1 MIGQPEVE
9 RALLAHLDIPVLYST
24 PVESVEDTAEV
35 AITRCHNLTVTSK
48 YIVAAD
54 GAHSQTRKQLGIKFQ
69 GEKPNMRWAVLDTF
83 LRTDFPVC
91 DEIISLEKDGQS
103 RVAWIPRF
111 VK

>member
-24 PVESVEDTAEV
+24 PVESVDDTAEV
-35 AITRCHNLTVTSK
+35 AITRCQNLTVKSK

-54 GAHSQTRKQLGIKFQ
+54 GAHSHTRKQLGIKFQ

-83 LRTDFPVC
+83 LRTNFPLC
-91 DEIISLEKDGQS
+91 DEIVSLEKDGQS
-103 RVAWIPRF
+103 RVAWIPRCA
-111 VK
+111 K